1 MQINYRLIGDLYTNG
16 LKLSHLV
23 YSRISDNSLAY
34 QNSYPLILVILI
46 NRALKHNS
54 KDCEFNLEIN
64 IKGFKIYFKTK
75 EKNAPSS
82 QD

>member
-1 MQINYRLIGDLYTNG
+1 MIIGILI
-16 LKLSHLV
+16 
-23 YSRISDNSLAY
+23 ISIA
-34 QNSYPLILVILI
+34 LILLILLILI
-46 NRALKHNS
+46 NKALKHNS

-82 QD
+82 ND

>member
-1 MQINYRLIGDLYTNG
+1 MVVRFPPWAIRN
-16 LKLSHLV
+16 
-23 YSRISDNSLAY
+23 NSLGGGIRLVVGMLII
-34 QNSYPLILVILI
+34 SISLILFTLI

>member
-1 MQINYRLIGDLYTNG
+1 MIVEILI
-16 LKLSHLV
+16 
-23 YSRISDNSLAY
+23 ISIA
-34 QNSYPLILVILI
+34 LILVMLI

-64 IKGFKIYFKTK
+64 IKGFKVYFKTK

-82 QD
+82 QE

>member
-1 MQINYRLIGDLYTNG
+1 MIVGILI
-16 LKLSHLV
+16 
-23 YSRISDNSLAY
+23 ISIA
-34 QNSYPLILVILI
+34 LILVILI

>member
-1 MQINYRLIGDLYTNG
+1 MIVGVLI
-16 LKLSHLV
+16 
-23 YSRISDNSLAY
+23 ISIA
-34 QNSYPLILVILI
+34 LILVILI

-64 IKGFKIYFKTK
+64 IKGFKICFKTK

-82 QD
+82 QE